1 MTETSLAGQKALRL
15 VGILVA
21 LAAPCGFAS
30 AQGMLTM
37 PAPAQRSAP
46 ESAPVPAASQAA
58 PAAPE
63 APAPATGSLFSAPT
77 APPAMSAPAAPSG
90 SLFGAPTA
98 PSGSSASPG
107 PSPMFSGPPGGGV
120 AAAPP
125 PSMCETEMQK
135 FQTRRMSH
143 IDQLNA
149 IVKNS
154 KDGKVDPTAS
164 CPKLRQLASVEG
176 DMRGWMTK
184 QQKPCSIPDEVMKQ
198 MREATA
204 KTAQIADRA
213 CQAAAEMKRQQTGG
227 GGPAA
232 PAVKLPAGPL

>member
-1 MTETSLAGQKALRL
+1 M
-15 VGILVA
+15 
-21 LAAPCGFAS
+21 
-30 AQGMLTM
+30 
-37 PAPAQRSAP
+37 
-46 ESAPVPAASQAA
+46 
-58 PAAPE
+58 
-63 APAPATGSLFSAPT
+63 
-77 APPAMSAPAAPSG
+77 
-90 SLFGAPTA
+90 
-98 PSGSSASPG
+98 
-107 PSPMFSGPPGGGV
+107 